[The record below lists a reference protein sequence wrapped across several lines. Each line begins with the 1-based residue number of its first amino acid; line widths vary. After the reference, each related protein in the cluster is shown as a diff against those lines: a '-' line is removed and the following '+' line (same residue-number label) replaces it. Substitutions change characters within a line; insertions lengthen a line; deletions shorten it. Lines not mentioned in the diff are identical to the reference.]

1 MIFRECTSTVS
12 LDLDFS
18 GLTFPV
24 TLRNTTLDLDN
35 DENDMHEFYLST
47 GNTWDNPLA
56 ICSWSSDSE
65 INSLV
70 GFRWES
76 PYIFQ
81 NYIIDDA
88 YGLFF
93 VYDQNYDDID
103 IEWHFEMSESPEPFV
118 EGNGNN
124 SLSTRSITS
133 TSSAV
138 EWIEDDL
145 GVGWWGQD
153 TKLTYALQEVV
164 NSYSPT
170 HFVLLGIPIEDGL
183 KRCYFRSINFA
194 SYYGAELHVEYTAV
208 GFATNGI
215 RWQTDYT
222 DWDGSTL
229 SPEWLLAVNN
239 AASTWGE
246 AGANFEF
253 IFSPGSENDV
263 TVEERGYLSAPGL
276 CEIQYIIISGTYYM
290 YTADMILNS
299 SLVTL
304 NGYCDVESVAIHE
317 FGHFLHLKDLYNI
330 LDNTRGNVMYGNYL
344 TPNHDLGPGDIAGI
358 IYLYGIAN

>member
-1 MIFRECTSTVS
+1 
-12 LDLDFS
+12 
-18 GLTFPV
+18 
-24 TLRNTTLDLDN
+24 
-35 DENDMHEFYLST
+35 MHEFYLST
-47 GNTWDNPLA
+47 GNTWDNPEAVCL
-56 ICSWSSDSE
+56 WSGEDC

-164 NSYSPT
+164 NSYSPI

-183 KRCYFRSINFA
+183 KRCYFRSNNFS
-194 SYYGAELHVEYTAV
+194 SYCGAQLHVKYTITDFTWESPYPKWYQNAV
-208 GFATNGI
+208 SFDDTALPSSWREQI
-215 RWQTDYT
+215 
-222 DWDGSTL
+222 SL
-229 SPEWLLAVNN
+229 
-239 AASTWGE
+239 AASTWNS
-246 AGANFEF
+246 APANFYFCFDAE
-253 IFSPGSENDV
+253 SENKWN
-263 TVEERGYLSAPGL
+263 RQYLGPISELAIASIYYPFPGDPLDKIFL
-276 CEIQYIIISGTYYM
+276 CQTTFNTYYDF
-290 YTADMILNS
+290 YIGSDNDIQT
-299 SLVTL
+299 
-304 NGYCDVESVAIHE
+304 VALHE
-317 FGHFLHLKDLYNI
+317 FGHWLSLG
-330 LDNTRGNVMYGNYL
+330 DNPSAWPWDSEKRDRVMYCDYTGIKRVL
-344 TPNHDLGPGDIAGI
+344 QPGDEHGI
-358 IYLYGIAN
+358 VTIYGY